1 MLTDDERK
9 TIIKLV
15 LDKTSP
21 DVCLAAKQIT
31 RIDLVSLCSALSIDY
46 DISLVVDNPEYEL
59 VPVLRKALAERETVG

>member
-1 MLTDDERK
+1 MLTEDERK

-15 LDKTSP
+15 LDKTGP
-21 DVCLAAKQIT
+21 DVCLAAKHTT
-31 RIDLVSLCSALSIDY
+31 RIDLVSLCSDLSIDY